1 MVEWSLVIVFHD
13 VFVFLS
19 NLTYCLGFSYL
30 FKFMDYEGDNTH
42 YVPIEVQ
49 FKETENKSKFIVL
62 IYFLFFQLSFP
73 NFSLSSNNS
82 SIIVHVPSY
91 LQNDTYLR
99 VYSTKSPNNFWHLKF
114 FFFIKFIH

>member
-19 NLTYCLGFSYL
+19 SLTYCLGFPIYSSSWI
-30 FKFMDYEGDNTH
+30 MRDNTH
-42 YVPIEVQ
+42 CVPIEVQ

-73 NFSLSSNNS
+73 NFSLSSDNS

-91 LQNDTYLR
+91 LQYDTYLR
-99 VYSTKSPNNFWHLKF
+99 VYSTKSPNNFLHLKKKIL
-114 FFFIKFIH
+114 IKFIH